1 MLGDRQKLPVGLLH
15 PLQYAPPR
23 TAQEEM
29 LRHALRL
36 KDQSLS
42 QFMWIHCIWDRPDDK
57 THKFSIEL
65 YGREVLPSLSLCQ
78 SRRGTFKVR
87 VGLASSQ
94 GISHNTGIP
103 CTTLHLVCQQPGH
116 PASPQGRS
124 FSSSQKEMNVS
135 QKALLG
141 KTFLPWEIL
150 NGLKVFRIILRSW
163 GTQLLRYNSPKSK

>member
-1 MLGDRQKLPVGLLH
+1 MPGDRQKLLVGLLH
-15 PLQYAPPR
+15 SLQHAPPR

-42 QFMWIHCIWDRPDDK
+42 QFMWILCSSDMPDDRA
-57 THKFSIEL
+57 HKFSIKL

-78 SRRGTFKVR
+78 SWRETCKVR

-94 GISHNTGIP
+94 GISHSTGNP
-103 CTTLHLVCQQPGH
+103 STTLHPVFQQPGH
-116 PASPQGRS
+116 PSSLQGWS

-135 QKALLG
+135 HKALLG
-141 KTFLPWEIL
+141 KTFLLWDIL
-150 NGLKVFRIILRSW
+150 NSLKVFRIILRCQ
-163 GTQLLRYNSPKSK
+163 GT